1 MGENADKIMVF
12 GYVRVSTTGQVKEG
26 FSLEQQK
33 EEIIKF
39 CDENGYDLIKMY
51 ADAGV
56 SGAKVDEDDMSID
69 RPGLQD
75 MLADIGEEI
84 KYIVVLT
91 TSRLWRSDIV
101 KVIIQRDLRKIGADV
116 RAVDRP
122 NYSIYDKDPTSV
134 LINGMMELLDLYER
148 LEIAKRLRRGRRAK
162 AAKGG
167 YAGGN
172 APIGYRRERHS
183 RKLVVDPET
192 VEVVKHVFR
201 IKKKH
206 RRMTLDEIAAS
217 LHEAGYT
224 TSTGRKY
231 HRAQVK
237 RILDNRDFY
246 AGKYAYDGVSGVD
259 GQHEIIEGIQE
270 LV

>member
-1 MGENADKIMVF
+1 MENIRVF

-39 CDENGYDLIKMY
+39 CDENGYELVRMY
-51 ADAGV
+51 EDAGI

-75 MLADIGEEI
+75 MLADLNEEI
-84 KYIVVLT
+84 KYVVVLT
-91 TSRLWRSDIV
+91 TSRLWRADMV
-101 KVIIQRDLRKIGADV
+101 KAIIQRDLRKMGADV
-116 RAVDRP
+116 KAVDRP
-122 NYSIYDKDPTSV
+122 NYSIYEKDPTSV

-162 AAKGG
+162 AANGG

-172 APIGYRRERHS
+172 APVGYRRERHA
-183 RKLVVDPET
+183 RKLVIDPEMA
-192 VEVVKHVFR
+192 EVVKHVFR
-201 IKKKH
+201 IKKKR
-206 RRMTLDEIAAS
+206 RRMTLDEIAES

-224 TSTGRKY
+224 TATGRRY

-246 AGKYAYDGVSGVD
+246 AGKYAYDGISSED
-259 GQHEIIEGIQE
+259 GQHEVIEGIQE

>member
-1 MGENADKIMVF
+1 MENTMVF
-12 GYVRVSTTGQVKEG
+12 GYVRVSTSGQVKEG

-39 CDENGYDLIKMY
+39 CDENGYELIKIY
-51 ADAGV
+51 EDAGI

-75 MLADIGEEI
+75 MLADLNEEI

-91 TSRLWRSDIV
+91 TSRLWRADMV
-101 KVIIQRDLRKIGADV
+101 KAIIQRDLRKMSADV
-116 RAVDRP
+116 KAVDRP
-122 NYSIYDKDPTSV
+122 NYSIYEKDPTSV

-172 APIGYRRERHS
+172 APIGYRRERHT
-183 RKLVVDPET
+183 RKLVVDPEMA
-192 VEVVKHVFR
+192 EVVKHVFR
-201 IKKKH
+201 TRKRH

-217 LHEAGYT
+217 LYEVGYT

-246 AGKYAYDGVSGVD
+246 AGKYAYDGISSED
-259 GQHEIIEGIQE
+259 GQHEVIDGMQE

>member
-1 MGENADKIMVF
+1 MENTRVF

-33 EEIIKF
+33 EEIVAF
-39 CDENGYDLIKMY
+39 CKENGYELVKMY
-51 ADAGV
+51 EDAGI

-75 MLADIGEEI
+75 MLADLNEEI

-91 TSRLWRSDIV
+91 TSRLWRADMV
-101 KVIIQRDLRKIGADV
+101 KAIIQRDLRKVGADV

-122 NYSIYDKDPTSV
+122 NCSIYERDPTSV

-172 APIGYRRERHS
+172 APIGYRRKRHT
-183 RKLVVDPET
+183 RKLMIDPEK
-192 VEVVKHVFR
+192 VDVVKHVFR
-201 IKKKH
+201 LKKKH
-206 RRMTLDEIAAS
+206 RRMTLDEIATS
-217 LHEAGYT
+217 LHKAGYT
-224 TSTGRKY
+224 TITGRKY

-246 AGKYAYDGVSGVD
+246 TGKYVYDGVSGVD
-259 GQHEIIEGIQE
+259 GQHEIIEGIGE
-270 LV
+270 LM

>member
-1 MGENADKIMVF
+1 MGENAGKIMVF

-33 EEIIKF
+33 EEIAKF
-39 CDENGYDLIKMY
+39 CDENGYELVKVY
-51 ADAGV
+51 EDAGI

-75 MLADIGEEI
+75 MLADINNDI
-84 KYIVVLT
+84 KYVVVLT

-101 KVIIQRDLRKIGADV
+101 KAIIQRDLKKIGADV
-116 RAVDRP
+116 KAIDRP
-122 NYSIYDKDPTSV
+122 SYSIYDKDPTSV
-134 LINGMMELLDLYER
+134 LINGMMELLDQYER

-162 AAKGG
+162 AARGG

-172 APIGYRRERHS
+172 APVGYSRERHT
-183 RKLVVDPET
+183 RKLVIDPENA
-192 VEVVKHVFR
+192 EVVKHVFR
-201 IKKKH
+201 IRKRH
-206 RRMTLDEIAAS
+206 PRMTLDEIAA
-217 LHEAGYT
+217 LLYQTGYT

-246 AGKYAYDGVSGVD
+246 AGKYAYDGVSGVE
-259 GQHEIIEGIQE
+259 GQHEIIDGIQD
-270 LV
+270 LM

>member
-1 MGENADKIMVF
+1 MENTRVF
-12 GYVRVSTTGQVKEG
+12 GYVRVSTAGQVKEG

-33 EEIIKF
+33 EEIVNF
-39 CDENGYDLIKMY
+39 CEENNYHLIKMY
-51 ADAGV
+51 EDAGI

-75 MLADIGEEI
+75 MLADINEEI
-84 KYIVVLT
+84 EYIVVLT
-91 TSRLWRSDIV
+91 TSRLWRADMV
-101 KVIIQRDLRKIGADV
+101 KAIIQRDLRKIGADV
-116 RAVDRP
+116 KAVDRP
-122 NYSIYDKDPTSV
+122 DYSIYNKDPTAV

-172 APIGYRRERHS
+172 APIGYKRERHTK
-183 RKLVVDPET
+183 KLVIDPEMA
-192 VEVVKHVFR
+192 VVVKHVFR
-201 IKKKH
+201 IRKEH

-231 HRAQVK
+231 HRAQIK

-246 AGKYAYDGVSGVD
+246 AGKYAYDGIASDD
-259 GQHEIIEGIQE
+259 GQHEVIEGIQE
-270 LV
+270 FV